1 MLSLY
6 TEKRSNLHFVKMR
19 DVTCKQ
25 EGCKLFDKYHNPIF
39 SDVVHLSIW
48 GRDVVA
54 PVLLKRINDVR

>member
-1 MLSLY
+1 
-6 TEKRSNLHFVKMR
+6 MR

-25 EGCKLFDKYHNPIF
+25 EGCKIFDKYHNPIF

-54 PVLLKRINDVR
+54 PVLLKRINGKQMN